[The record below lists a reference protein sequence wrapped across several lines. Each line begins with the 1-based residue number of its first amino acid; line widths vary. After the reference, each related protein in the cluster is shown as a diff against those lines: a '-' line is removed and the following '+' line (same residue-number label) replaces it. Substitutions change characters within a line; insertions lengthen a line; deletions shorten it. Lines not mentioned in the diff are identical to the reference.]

1 MKYQFGRNRSEFWI
15 TVYENEDCYSIS
27 TNERYIDIINYAFPN
42 LVANS
47 PTKWKKSE
55 KYNNMSNLW
64 IPEGC
69 YTQEVMNDFLE
80 WCNEVTQNVL
90 WIHLNKNI
98 EDYFYDERD

>member
-47 PTKWKKSE
+47 PTKMEE
-55 KYNNMSNLW
+55 K
-64 IPEGC
+64 
-69 YTQEVMNDFLE
+69 
-80 WCNEVTQNVL
+80 
-90 WIHLNKNI
+90 
-98 EDYFYDERD
+98 